1 MIYLAIFIMGL
12 VFGVSILPLL
22 DSFTSL
28 VLSFFEMIKSYFA
41 CVIARNNQKVQ
52 ELSIDTP
59 KHAIGFAIGEEVE
72 DYDDDV

>member
-1 MIYLAIFIMGL
+1 MGL
-12 VFGVSILPLL
+12 IFGVSVLPLL

-41 CVIARNNQKVQ
+41 RIIATNNQKIQ

-59 KHAIGFAIGEEVE
+59 KHAIGFAIGEELE
-72 DYDDDV
+72 DYDDDL

>member
-1 MIYLAIFIMGL
+1 MAIFIMGL

-41 CVIARNNQKVQ
+41 RVIATNNQKIQ
-52 ELSIDTP
+52 ELSIDAP

-72 DYDDDV
+72 DYDDNI

>member
-1 MIYLAIFIMGL
+1 MAIFIMGL
-12 VFGVSILPLL
+12 VFGIAMLPLL

-28 VLSFFEMIKSYFA
+28 VLSFFEMINSYCA
-41 CVIARNNQKVQ
+41 CIIARNNQKVQ

-72 DYDDDV
+72 DYDDDL

>member
-1 MIYLAIFIMGL
+1 MAIFIMGL

-28 VLSFFEMIKSYFA
+28 ILSFIEMIKSYFA
-41 CVIARNNQKVQ
+41 IIIAKNNQKIQ

-59 KHAIGFAIGEEVE
+59 KHAIGFTIGEDVE
-72 DYDDDV
+72 DYDDDL

>member
-1 MIYLAIFIMGL
+1 MAIFIMGL

-28 VLSFFEMIKSYFA
+28 ILSFFEMIKSYFA

-52 ELSIDTP
+52 ELSIDAP
-59 KHAIGFAIGEEVE
+59 QHAIGFAIGEEVE
-72 DYDDDV
+72 DYDDGL

>member
-1 MIYLAIFIMGL
+1 MAIFVMGL
-12 VFGVSILPLL
+12 FFGIVMLPLL
-22 DSFTSL
+22 NGFTSL

-41 CVIARNNQKVQ
+41 RIIAENNQKIQ

-72 DYDDDV
+72 DYDDDL

>member
-1 MIYLAIFIMGL
+1 MAIFIMGL

-28 VLSFFEMIKSYFA
+28 ILSFIEMIKSYFA
-41 CVIARNNQKVQ
+41 RIIATNNQKVQ

-72 DYDDDV
+72 DYDDDL

>member
-1 MIYLAIFIMGL
+1 MEIFIFGLIFGL
-12 VFGVSILPLL
+12 VMTPVL
-22 DSFTSL
+22 DGITSL
-28 VLSFFEMIKSYFA
+28 MLSFFEMIKSYFA

-72 DYDDDV
+72 GYDDDL